1 MTPEPAPYPVQ
12 FSIDYPGSSRRL
24 TAFFRI
30 VLAIPILVLLGLV
43 SGSVPADEA
52 TDYEWT
58 APLLTGGVLWL
69 APMLMILIRRKYPRW
84 WFDWN
89 LELARFATRV
99 TAYLML
105 LRDDY
110 PSTDEPQG
118 VHLDIPYPDVEGELS
133 RFLPLVKWILAI
145 PHYIALAV
153 VGTLAVAVTVIAW
166 FAILIA
172 GRYPR
177 ELFLFVEG
185 TLRWYLRVGAYAFLL
200 TTDRYPPFR
209 FGADS

>member
-1 MTPEPAPYPVQ
+1 MAPELPDPYPVR
-12 FSIDYPGSSRRL
+12 FSIDYPESSRRL

-30 VLAIPILVLLGLV
+30 FLALPILIL
-43 SGSVPADEA
+43 AA
-52 TDYEWT
+52 
-58 APLLTGGVLWL
+58 LLTGPAPLEEMDDFGWTATLL
-69 APMLMILIRRKYPRW
+69 AGGLVWIPTILMILFRRKYPRW

-89 LELARFATRV
+89 LELIRFVTRV
-99 TAYLML
+99 QAYLIL

-110 PSTDEPQG
+110 PSTDEQQG
-118 VHLDIPYPDVEGELS
+118 VRLDIPYPDVENQLN
-133 RFLPLVKWILAI
+133 RFLAVTKWFLAI

-153 VGTLAVAVTVIAW
+153 IGTLALAVTVIAW
-166 FAILIA
+166 FAILFT

-185 TLRWYLRVGAYAFLL
+185 VLRWGLRVVAYAFLL

-209 FGADS
+209 FGE

>member
-24 TAFFRI
+24 TAFFRM
-30 VLAIPILVLLGLV
+30 VLAIPILILLGLV
-43 SGSVPADEA
+43 SGSVPAEDA

-69 APMLMILIRRKYPRW
+69 APMLMVLIRRKYPRW